1 MTCIKLADISESILA
16 HHLNTGKGSE
26 NPSPIVLGVL
36 FEGARVDRRWVKRR
50 DKCVMTEAR
59 IGSKTGRVQNMCCF
73 GLCQPYEWFQGVS

>member
-36 FEGARVDRRWVKRR
+36 FDRARVDRRWVKRR
-50 DKCVMTEAR
+50 AVVFSLVLQTRCFDHDFFHLF
-59 IGSKTGRVQNMCCF
+59 RVGGQI
-73 GLCQPYEWFQGVS
+73 LAEVSL